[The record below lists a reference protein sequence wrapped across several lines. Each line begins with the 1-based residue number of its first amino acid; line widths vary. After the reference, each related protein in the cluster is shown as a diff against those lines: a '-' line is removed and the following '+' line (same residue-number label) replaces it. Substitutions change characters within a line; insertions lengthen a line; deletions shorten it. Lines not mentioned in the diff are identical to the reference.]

1 MHCDPKYSLSSV
13 TSELLYLMSHF
24 KDRIDLSLVITDF
37 CNISEPGFVPEAAPK
52 GSGLDSFTVGWS
64 MPEEREREFVGRY
77 HLVLQGPVPRDT
89 QERFLPASA
98 SDYMF
103 TDLKPATEY
112 TFKVSVYVY
121 REIRTSILISDQE
134 KEHYGFIIFVSHYL
148 F

>member
-1 MHCDPKYSLSSV
+1 
-13 TSELLYLMSHF
+13 MSHF
-24 KDRIDLSLVITDF
+24 RDRIDLLFVNTDL

-64 MPEEREREFVGRY
+64 MPGEREREFVGRY
-77 HLVLQGPVPRDT
+77 HLVLQGPVSRDT
-89 QERFLPASA
+89 QDIFLSASA

-121 REIRTSILISDQE
+121 R
-134 KEHYGFIIFVSHYL
+134 
-148 F
+148 